1 MNKRT
6 SIIGLGH
13 VGLLLAVKIA
23 SLDRQVFGFDTDSSV
38 ISSLRN
44 GIPPFFETG
53 LSELLKSPS
62 VRINFHLI
70 ESWLDVSKSDVIV
83 ITVGTPISVKGEPLL
98 KSLDDCTDSLGK
110 VLKSG
115 QLVIYRSTIPP
126 GTLRGRIMPMLER
139 ASGLSAGKDFQLA
152 YSPERLVEGVA
163 LREIID
169 VPHIIGGLDDD
180 SSKSAANFFESLG
193 SKCIIV
199 SRPEVA
205 EMAKIMDNVYRD
217 TNIALANEFSLACE
231 KLGIDVME
239 SIKAANTSP
248 RTKMLTPG
256 CGVGGSCLNKD
267 PYVLISMMG
276 NQVNLPVISSSRKTN
291 EAMPSM
297 FAEFLANKIMPS
309 NPGGIITLLGISFKA
324 GTDDTRGTVTT
335 TIAKKLL
342 GKGFMLKA
350 FDPLVSPQI
359 SEKLLPN
366 VEISIS
372 LEDAVRGSAAIV
384 LCSDHEQFKNMNL
397 AQIKQIVGPEC
408 VLFDGR
414 NIMNPFEVVSAGFR
428 YVGLGRSISSE

>member
-1 MNKRT
+1 MNKPT

-13 VGLLLAVKIA
+13 VGLPLAAKI
-23 SLDRQVFGFDTDSSV
+23 DREVFGFDTDSSV

-44 GIPPFFETG
+44 RIPPFFETG
-53 LSELLKSPS
+53 LSELLNSPS

-70 ESWLDVSKSDVIV
+70 DSWLDVSKSDVIV

-126 GTLRGRIMPMLER
+126 GTLRGRIMPVLER

-180 SSKSAANFFESLG
+180 SSKSAADFFESLG

-205 EMAKIMDNVYRD
+205 EMAKLMDNVYRD

-231 KLGIDVME
+231 KLGIDF
-239 SIKAANTSP
+239 NF
-248 RTKMLTPG
+248 
-256 CGVGGSCLNKD
+256 
-267 PYVLISMMG
+267 
-276 NQVNLPVISSSRKTN
+276 SR
-291 EAMPSM
+291 
-297 FAEFLANKIMPS
+297 L
-309 NPGGIITLLGISFKA
+309 KA
-324 GTDDTRGTVTT
+324 GR
-335 TIAKKLL
+335 L
-342 GKGFMLKA
+342 
-350 FDPLVSPQI
+350 
-359 SEKLLPN
+359 
-366 VEISIS
+366 
-372 LEDAVRGSAAIV
+372 
-384 LCSDHEQFKNMNL
+384 
-397 AQIKQIVGPEC
+397 
-408 VLFDGR
+408 
-414 NIMNPFEVVSAGFR
+414 
-428 YVGLGRSISSE
+428 